1 MTKPILL
8 QRLGK
13 KSTEQANQTRHF
25 AGRLRF
31 GRRSQPGGFHR
42 QNLAWKS
49 SIGAIWDII
58 YIWYIYMI
66 YIYDIYIWYIYIYD
80 IYIYDI
86 YIYMIYIYIWYM
98 IYIYIWYIY
107 YINGIYYDI
116 IYLLGYYNNLG
127 YDILS
132 HGLFVKAIVWAPE
145 T

>member
-1 MTKPILL
+1 MNCQSQKFSDDKTNSSAAPWQKKHGASEPDPVDFTGKILL
-8 QRLGK
+8 ENRQL
-13 KSTEQANQTRHF
+13 EQ
-25 AGRLRF
+25 F
-31 GRRSQPGGFHR
+31 GI
-42 QNLAWKS
+42 L
-49 SIGAIWDII
+49 
-58 YIWYIYMI
+58 
-66 YIYDIYIWYIYIYD
+66 YIYD

-86 YIYMIYIYIWYM
+86 YMIYIYMIYD
-98 IYIYIWYIY
+98 IYIWYIY